1 MGLRAA
7 GASAFSSVLWGLSFR
22 THSALLRAGSDAESS
37 TINKSG
43 FPLLRPIRPCSGQA
57 LLRTGF
63 AGMTNHHLSLDKTAA
78 PVHPGLPKL
87 LITIFGHT
95 AYLAQGDTMFLGHP
109 NYIVEFPWQ
118 NYGYFV
124 YLLCCECKWG
134 GFRLSA
140 FSKVMQMKA
149 LCNMETG
156 WRKAENISP
165 VSPFFCAH
173 RIACFVSTVTQIPL
187 GLSLAILEG

>member
-1 MGLRAA
+1 M
-7 GASAFSSVLWGLSFR
+7 ASAFSSVLWGLTFC
-22 THSALLRAGSDAESS
+22 THSALLPPSLKLRRASRAGSDAESS

-63 AGMTNHHLSLDKTAA
+63 AGMTNHHLRIFRTVA

-87 LITIFGHT
+87 LITIFVHT
-95 AYLAQGDTMFLGHP
+95 PYLPQGDTMFLGHP

-118 NYGYFV
+118 NCGYFV
-124 YLLCCECKWG
+124 YLLRCECKWG
-134 GFRLSA
+134 GFRRNA
-140 FSKVMQMKA
+140 FFKVMQMKA

-156 WRKAENISP
+156 WRKAEKYITS
-165 VSPFFCAH
+165 VSFFL
-173 RIACFVSTVTQIPL
+173 RS
-187 GLSLAILEG
+187 